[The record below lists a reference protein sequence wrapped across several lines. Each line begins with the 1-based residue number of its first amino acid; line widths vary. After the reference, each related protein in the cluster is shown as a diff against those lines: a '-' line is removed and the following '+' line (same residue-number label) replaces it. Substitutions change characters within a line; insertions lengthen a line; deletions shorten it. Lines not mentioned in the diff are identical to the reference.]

1 SGSHGDRG
9 CGFARPGTAPR
20 VERIVHSSLPRY
32 VLLPHWRARSSSH
45 SIESLTQSYVVCM
58 QSAFVG
64 SLDDFP
70 VNGNL
75 PQAAERAF
83 LDCQPP
89 ASPHR
94 ILSRLGATRS
104 R

>member
-1 SGSHGDRG
+1 MWV
-9 CGFARPGTAPR
+9 CLTGTAPR

-64 SLDDFP
+64 SLDDFA